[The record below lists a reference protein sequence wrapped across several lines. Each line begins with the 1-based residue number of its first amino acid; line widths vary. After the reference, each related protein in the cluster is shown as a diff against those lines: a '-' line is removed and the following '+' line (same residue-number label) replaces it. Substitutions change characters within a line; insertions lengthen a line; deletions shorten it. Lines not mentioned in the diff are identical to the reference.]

1 MPRPV
6 ACGLSSL
13 YLLNMADERRGN
25 LLNIRASAAER
36 EQLRRV
42 ATERGTTV
50 SGLIRQSLAAQGVQL
65 ER

>member
-1 MPRPV
+1 
-6 ACGLSSL
+6 
-13 YLLNMADERRGN
+13 MADERRGN
-25 LLNIRASAAER
+25 LLNIRASASER